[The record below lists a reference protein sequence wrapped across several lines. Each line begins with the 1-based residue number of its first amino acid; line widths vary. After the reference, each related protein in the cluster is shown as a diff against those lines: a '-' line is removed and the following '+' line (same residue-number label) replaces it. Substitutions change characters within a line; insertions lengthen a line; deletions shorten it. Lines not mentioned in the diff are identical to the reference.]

1 MWEKLRRFS
10 ALDPAAQS
18 LFLRATFLLP
28 FVSLSLRWHG
38 FRATQSFLQKLLS
51 LTAAERDSSLAAE
64 RLALTAHLVNS
75 ADRYGLIHASC
86 LAKSLTL
93 WWLLERQGIAS
104 DLRIGVRKEN
114 RKFEAHAWVERDG
127 AALNEPDEHHRH
139 YAAFDAAFS
148 SWPREE
154 R

>member
-1 MWEKLRRFS
+1 MWEKLRRFEG
-10 ALDPAAQS
+10 LDPAAQS
-18 LFLRATFLLP
+18 LFLRAVVLLP
-28 FVSLSLRWHG
+28 FVSLSLRWRG
-38 FRATQSFLQKLLS
+38 FRATQAFLQKVLS
-51 LTAAERDSSLAAE
+51 LAGSNPGAASLLERSV
-64 RLALTAHLVNS
+64 LTAHLVNS
-75 ADRYGLIHASC
+75 ADRYGIIRSSC
-86 LAKSLTL
+86 LAKSLAL

-104 DLRIGVRKEN
+104 HLRIGIRKEN
-114 RKFEAHAWVERDG
+114 EKFEAHAWVERDG